1 MIYEFSLNV
10 IFILN
15 IAAES
20 ILSLPV
26 SQIEVADTVDFVKIN
41 IKYHYDQKHQP
52 LVM

>member
-26 SQIEVADTVDFVKIN
+26 SQIEVADTVDFVQIN